1 VRTSYDRS
9 AKGRVVTIRILN
21 EKFRAAK
28 YSDQRVEFNEK
39 PCLFE
44 AFSDG
49 CVRRLF
55 VRIDGASEKGP
66 AIHFGIS
73 AQ

>member
-1 VRTSYDRS
+1 MGHITVWVPNKKLWTT
-9 AKGRVVTIRILN
+9 KET
-21 EKFRAAK
+21 
-28 YSDQRVEFNEK
+28 DQRIEFNEK
-39 PCLFE
+39 PGLFE

-55 VRIDGASEKGP
+55 IRVDGASGKGS